1 MKILVKKVEKSY
13 GFSEL
18 NYLLKRLA
26 KFQLVNFPATDEF
39 TREVARLNAAGIPVV
54 AEKNF
59 PKLSAAQIKD
69 IEKAKEC
76 AKKVLAQ
83 EYPLL
88 PGEKIK
94 KEAFSYLAAPF
105 ENEPAGT
112 GLLLQTTNFAEICF
126 LFDDV
131 RIHGEGI
138 RFVKPATVG
147 GPIVVAA
154 PQVGGIV
161 ASLALSLATGLLSG
175 IAGEIGTLICKKI
188 FQAADIDY
196 FEPTSEMIKKIVHT
210 EVTTTLINQINGQI
224 NGTKDWIS
232 ARYAPEKEGWLV
244 DHNPATLRYMQSE
257 LNSYADNL
265 LTQVIGPL
273 MQDQFA
279 KPGYAVYLIG
289 AGVLYSIYQ
298 ELALIDERVKDPGQ
312 STYAKTVS
320 TLAGEYAKFAQT
332 TYTNIINDRKGMI
345 YMKQERVCSYAGGY
359 PVCNDFWRWYDTCT
373 NENQEFSPGKKESL
387 DDARKKCADSMNQH
401 IQAMLVKLN
410 TDLGDPNS
418 IVPLWQKLVAQP
430 IPKATAK

>member
-1 MKILVKKVEKSY
+1 MKILVKKVADAY

-26 KFQLVNFPATDEF
+26 KFQMVNFPSTDEF

-59 PKLSAAQIKD
+59 PRLSAAQIKD

-76 AKKVLAQ
+76 AKKVLAK

-196 FEPTSEMIKKIVHT
+196 FEPTSEMIKKIVHA
-210 EVTTTLINQINGQI
+210 EVTTTLINQINGQV

-244 DHNPATLRYMQSE
+244 DHNPATLRYMQTE

-279 KPGYAVYLIG
+279 KPGFVVYLIG

-430 IPKATAK
+430 IPKAAAK